1 MSGCRS
7 PRTITLYDQ
16 PPTLRGRVVTPIL
29 PSWPAKDPTQ
39 TDFFTVDFGPNLCG
53 RVIGSVLSDATAGVE
68 IVGYTVNGSLVTFV
82 MRGGTD
88 GQTAQVQM
96 RAICGQTDIPAV
108 VLLPIVAQITL
119 TLGEPEMLWTR
130 PVVCVGTSPSGTEA
144 MPIYAVAGAT
154 VTVRGIAVLRNP
166 ATGDSASF
174 DFAADITGY
183 GTPGAAVLQQGDPVY
198 RADSPL
204 AGCSV
209 VVNAAGA
216 DISMI
221 VTGVAGVTL
230 LGTVSANW
238 AAA

>member
-1 MSGCRS
+1 MICS
-7 PRTITLYDQ
+7 PRTIVLYDR
-16 PPTLRGRVVTPIL
+16 PPALRGWPVTWPAYW
-29 PSWPAKDPTQ
+29 WPAKDATQ
-39 TDFFTVDFGPNLCG
+39 TDFFAVDFRNLLCG
-53 RVIGSVLSDATAGVE
+53 RTIGSVLSDATAGVE
-68 IVGYTVNGSLVTFV
+68 IVGYTVDGSLVTFV
-82 MRGGTD
+82 LRGGVA
-88 GQTAQVQM
+88 GQVAQVQM

-108 VLLPIVAQITL
+108 VLLPIVSLITL

-130 PVVCVGTSPSGTEA
+130 PVTCIGISPSATEA
-144 MPIYAVAGAT
+144 MPIFGVTGAT
-154 VTVRGIAVLRNP
+154 VTIRGIAVLRNA

-174 DFAADITGY
+174 DFAADVTGY
-183 GTPGAAVLQQGDPVY
+183 NTPGAAVVQQGDPVY

-221 VTGVAGVTL
+221 VTGIAGTTL
-230 LGTVSANW
+230 RGTVSANW